1 MNDARLDRSRTGDA
15 LGDAR
20 PESEVAP
27 NHLDETPNAAP
38 ARDWTR
44 TARGRSTTSMLVHWY
59 DEKGAV
65 VRLITSADPD
75 APAPDA

>member
-1 MNDARLDRSRTGDA
+1 MNDARFDRPRTGDA

-20 PESEVAP
+20 PEPDVAP
-27 NHLDETPNAAP
+27 NHSEDLPNVVP

-44 TARGRSTTSMLVHWY
+44 TARGRSATSLLVHWF

-65 VRLITSADPD
+65 VRLITSADPED
-75 APAPDA
+75 EARGA

>member
-1 MNDARLDRSRTGDA
+1 MNDARFDRPRTGDA
-15 LGDAR
+15 LGDA
-20 PESEVAP
+20 SAKSDVAP
-27 NHLDETPNAAP
+27 NHAELSDVVP

-44 TARGRSTTSMLVHWY
+44 TARGRSATSWLVHWF

-75 APAPDA
+75 EEARGA